1 MSNDRIIYGY
11 LDSPLGDMIA
21 GTREAGVCFLEWHD
35 RGGVD
40 RIRARVEKRYRLPLS
55 EGEHPHLLL
64 LANELRAYFDGRLK
78 SFTVPI
84 AVSGTAFEQETW
96 RRLLEIPYGQTRSY
110 GEMAALLGKPG
121 GARAVGRANGAN
133 YLAIVIPCHRVIET
147 GGGLGGYGGKLW
159 RKKKLLYLEAGA
171 TDSLL

>member
-1 MSNDRIIYGY
+1 VKDRIVHRY

-21 GTREAGVCFLEWHD
+21 GTRETGVCLLEWRD

-40 RIRARVEKRYRLPLS
+40 RIRERVEKRYRLPLS
-55 EGEHPHLLL
+55 EGDHPHLRLL
-64 LANELRAYFDGRLK
+64 SNELRAYFEGSLETF
-78 SFTVPI
+78 SVPI
-84 AVSGTAFEQETW
+84 AVTGTAFEQQTW
-96 RRLLEIPYGQTRSY
+96 RQLLQIPYGETRSY

-159 RKKKLLYLEAGA
+159 RKKKLLELESCRL
-171 TDSLL
+171 TLL